1 MYEYLLFWL
10 QIYNKIMKRAN
21 KLSFLPLL
29 LEIFVLARLLAL
41 SKMLLHGL
49 CPVGRQEVT
58 FCLLID
64 DLSPSDR

>member
-29 LEIFVLARLLAL
+29 HGIFVLARLSSLWQAQ
-41 SKMLLHGL
+41 LHGHRQ
-49 CPVGRQEVT
+49 VEMQEVT
-58 FCLLID
+58 FCLLMD
-64 DLSPSDR
+64 DLLRGVR